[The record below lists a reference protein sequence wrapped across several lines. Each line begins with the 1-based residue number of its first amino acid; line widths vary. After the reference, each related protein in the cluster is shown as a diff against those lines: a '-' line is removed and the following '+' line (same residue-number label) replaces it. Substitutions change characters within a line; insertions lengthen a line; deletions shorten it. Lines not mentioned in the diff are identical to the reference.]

1 MTRRPRQS
9 STTAKP
15 APTKPMPAQSMLA
28 GDAEASVENIAAG
41 YTEAEGPVA
50 VLLVLLNTTTGEFAL
65 SARAELS
72 QLQQMLGAA
81 AKHVRIQELEAE
93 LAAIRGV

>member
-1 MTRRPRQS
+1 MTRRPRPRA
-9 STTAKP
+9 TTAP
-15 APTKPMPAQSMLA
+15 NIPDNLLA
-28 GDAEASVENIAAG
+28 RDAERSMENIAEG

-50 VLLVLLNTTTGEFAL
+50 VLVLLLNTTTGEFAL

>member
-1 MTRRPRQS
+1 MTRRLRPRT
-9 STTAKP
+9 TTAP
-15 APTKPMPAQSMLA
+15 NIPDNLLA
-28 GDAEASVENIAAG
+28 RDAERSVENIAAG

-50 VLLVLLNTTTGEFAL
+50 VLLVLLNTATGEFAL

-72 QLQQMLGAA
+72 QLQQMIGAA

>member
-1 MTRRPRQS
+1 
-9 STTAKP
+9 
-15 APTKPMPAQSMLA
+15 MPAQSMLA

-81 AKHVRIQELEAE
+81 ARQVRIQELETE
-93 LAAIRGV
+93 LAAIKGA